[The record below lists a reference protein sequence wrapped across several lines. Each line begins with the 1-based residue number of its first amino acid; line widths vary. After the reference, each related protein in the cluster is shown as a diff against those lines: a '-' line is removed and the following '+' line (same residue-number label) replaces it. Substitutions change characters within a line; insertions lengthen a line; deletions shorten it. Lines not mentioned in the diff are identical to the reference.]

1 MKFGTIEDMK
11 KDEGLKVVRYVLF
24 GNIFLALLKGTV
36 GLLTESAALKADA
49 VNSAGDVV
57 TSIVVMLALR
67 YALKPRDEGHH
78 YGHGKME
85 ALVSLAVGAMILVST
100 GFLLRDVVLSIING
114 IAAPPSFLAL
124 GVAAVSIAAKSVMF
138 KVTYSTG
145 KRLASIALVTNAKD
159 HRNDIVATAGAV
171 IAILLSFLGQT
182 INSPALLIY
191 SEPVVAALISALIIK
206 TAVEIIAAACRMLLD
221 AAPEK
226 ETIEG
231 MKLTADGVEG
241 VIKTDWVKCRAMGR
255 GLLVDLAIQVSGS
268 ITVEKGHGIGDA
280 VAAAVMQS
288 NPQVLDV
295 LVHINPEERDMR
307 LLTR

>member
-1 MKFGTIEDMK
+1 MKLGTVEDMK
-11 KDEGLKVVRYVLF
+11 RDEGLKVVRYVLF

-124 GVAAVSIAAKSVMF
+124 GAAAVSIAAKSVMF

-295 LVHINPEERDMR
+295 LVHINPEERDKR

>member
-1 MKFGTIEDMK
+1 MKFGTVEDMK

-100 GFLLRDVVLSIING
+100 GFLLRDVVLSMING

-124 GVAAVSIAAKSVMF
+124 GAAAVSIAAKSVMF
-138 KVTYSTG
+138 KATYSTG
-145 KRLASIALVTNAKD
+145 KRLASIALMTNAKD
-159 HRNDIVATAGAV
+159 HRNDIVATSGAV

-295 LVHINPEERDMR
+295 LVHINPEERDKR

>member
-1 MKFGTIEDMK
+1 MECMK
-11 KDEGLKVVRYVLF
+11 KDEGLIVVRYVLF

-57 TSIVVMLALR
+57 TTVVVMLALR

-100 GFLLRDVVLSIING
+100 GFLIRDVVLSIINAS
-114 IAAPPSFLAL
+114 AAPPSLIAL
-124 GVAAVSIAAKSVMF
+124 GAAAVSIAAKSVMF
-138 KVTYSTG
+138 RVTYSVG
-145 KRLASIALVTNAKD
+145 KRLSSIALMTNAKD
-159 HRNDIVATAGAV
+159 HRNDIFATSGAV
-171 IAILLSFLGQT
+171 IAILLAFLGQA

-191 SEPVVAALISALIIK
+191 SEPVVAMLISALIIK

-226 ETIEG
+226 ETIES
-231 MKLTADGVEG
+231 MKQAAACVEG
-241 VIKTDWVKCRAMGR
+241 VVKTDWVKCRAMGR

-268 ITVEKGHGIGDA
+268 ITIEKGHSIGDS
-280 VAAAVMQS
+280 VAEAVMQS

-295 LVHINPEERDMR
+295 LVHINPEERDKR

>member
-1 MKFGTIEDMK
+1 MKLGTVEDMK
-11 KDEGLKVVRYVLF
+11 RDEGLKVVRYVLF

-124 GVAAVSIAAKSVMF
+124 GAAAVSIAAKSVMF

-295 LVHINPEERDMR
+295 LVHINPEELDKR